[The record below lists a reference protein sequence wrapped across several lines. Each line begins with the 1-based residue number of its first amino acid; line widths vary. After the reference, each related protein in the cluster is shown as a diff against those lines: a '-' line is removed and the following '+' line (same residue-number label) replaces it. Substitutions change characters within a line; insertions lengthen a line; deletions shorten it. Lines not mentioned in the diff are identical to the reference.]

1 MVKQCTF
8 LECSKKAV
16 GRTRNKGA
24 IGLCKKH
31 GGGPRCTYLGCTL
44 STQGATGLCMSHGG
58 GPRCTYLGCNKGALG
73 ATGLCITHGGGPRC
87 TYLGCNKGARGAIG
101 LCKRHGG
108 GPRCTYL
115 GCTLSARGAGSGL
128 CMSHGGGPRCTY
140 LGCIKGA
147 FGATGL
153 CITHGGGPRC
163 PNCIDWIDSQG
174 ANPKYNGYCYRC
186 YCKLYPNDPRI
197 RRNYKT
203 KEGSVHYH
211 IRQCFPE
218 LNVVNDRR
226 INGGC
231 SRRKP
236 DFFIELLTH
245 VLIIEVDE
253 HAHLTYDQRCENRRM
268 MELSEDIGHRPMV
281 LIRFNP
287 DGNSNGPS
295 CWGVNDSGLA
305 VVKKKRAAEWQER
318 LSTLMA
324 TINYWLTTIPEKTV
338 EVIKLFY

>member
-8 LECSKKAV
+8 LECSKKAA
-16 GRTRNKGA
+16 GLTRNKGA
-24 IGLCKKH
+24 TGLCISH

-44 STQGATGLCMSHGG
+44 SARGASGLCISHGG
-58 GPRCTYLGCNKGALG
+58 RPRCTYLGCTN
-73 ATGLCITHGGGPRC
+73 
-87 TYLGCNKGARGAIG
+87 GARGAIG

-115 GCTLSARGAGSGL
+115 GCTNSARGASGL
-128 CMSHGGGPRCTY
+128 CISHGGGPRCTY
-140 LGCIKGA
+140 LGCTNGTQD
-147 FGATGL
+147 ATGL
-153 CITHGGGPRC
+153 CITHGGGPRCTYLGCTNGALGATGLCKRHGGGPRC

-197 RRNYKT
+197 RRNNKT
-203 KEGSVHYH
+203 KESAVHYH
-211 IRQCFPE
+211 IRKCFPE

-226 INGGC
+226 ISGGC

-245 VLIIEVDE
+245 VVIIEVDE

-295 CWGVNDSGLA
+295 CWGVNNSGLA

-324 TINYWLTTIPEKTV
+324 TINYWLTTIPGKTV